1 MGKFK
6 LGRRDLSWMAR
17 TASCCSAASRKASR
31 GRRCLPRHGRKV
43 ALDPFGPHFSQTLA
57 GITLDCQVVASDGS
71 NRGLRNFS
79 PPAPRGPRDGSS
91 RNASG
96 LVSGNGFKLRQSRA
110 SQVVPPPWTR
120 GSAQTLH
127 WTGSEPVFFCPD
139 LRIRSWRRRECGR
152 VSRPRPLPAAGWR
165 ICARDGRR
173 EPMRAASAPPGCRS
187 TCRPFPCRG
196 RCGDR

>member
-17 TASCCSAASRKASR
+17 TASCRSAASRKASR

-127 WTGSEPVFFCPD
+127 WTGFEPVFFLSGPADQILAAPRMRPGEPSASTSCSRMAH
-139 LRIRSWRRRECGR
+139 LRPGWAERTDAGSFSSTRLPFHMPTVSMSRTLWR
-152 VSRPRPLPAAGWR
+152 
-165 ICARDGRR
+165 
-173 EPMRAASAPPGCRS
+173 
-187 TCRPFPCRG
+187 
-196 RCGDR
+196 